1 MDLKRLVG
9 VKLRRDFRI
18 SAIEVSAEPLTDAFG
33 RAAVAQT
40 TISGR
45 EFRIL
50 IQPGLDE
57 RELSVTLYHEVR
69 EAASVG
75 TDECPSRVIEF
86 NEADFERAAQSA
98 HQRLGPAN
106 AANLNRMLE
115 EYGFWEEMKL

>member
-1 MDLKRLVG
+1 MMDVKRLVG
-9 VKLRRDFRI
+9 VKLCGGFRI
-18 SAIEVSAEPLTDAFG
+18 AAIEVSAEPLTDAIG
-33 RAAVAQT
+33 RDAVAQT

-57 RELSVTLYHEVR
+57 HELSVTLYHEVL

-75 TDECPSRVIEF
+75 ANECPGQVIEF
-86 NEADFERAAQSA
+86 NEADFERAAQAA

-106 AANLNRMLE
+106 AANLNQMLE
-115 EYGFWEEMKL
+115 EYGF